1 MNYIYVLISFSSIQ
15 NVIYVRMYVFF
26 KNSSIGIWYVFSN
39 FIFCVLIE
47 QRFKIEVLIQSL
59 LQEIFIF
66 YRLEK
71 DIYVDRFFVNNVNKF
86 F

>member
-26 KNSSIGIWYVFSN
+26 KNSSIWYVFSN

>member
-1 MNYIYVLISFSSIQ
+1 MNYIYVLISFSSNR

-26 KNSSIGIWYVFSN
+26 KNSSIWYVFSN

>member
-1 MNYIYVLISFSSIQ
+1 MNYIYVLISFSSNR

-26 KNSSIGIWYVFSN
+26 KNSSIWYVFSN
-39 FIFCVLIE
+39 FIFRVLIE